1 VIRLAARR
9 PVGTTGFDPI
19 ERVAADLR
27 RLAAVVA
34 DRERSNVVRVGARL
48 AYLDR
53 LRDACAQLDVT
64 HRLDELRGL
73 ARRFEVQR
81 CERALSRL
89 GLVLT

>member
-1 VIRLAARR
+1 MTRLVSRT
-9 PVGTTGFDPI
+9 PPGTTRHDPI
-19 ERVAADLR
+19 ERLAADLR

-34 DRERSNVVRVGARL
+34 DPDRSNVVRVGARL

-53 LRDACAQLDVT
+53 LRDACCQLEVE

-81 CERALSRL
+81 CERALARL
-89 GLVLT
+89 GLVLA